1 VDVKKILEE
10 LRFERDLMEDAILN
24 LERLRASGAKRRGRP
39 PKWLQEA
46 RERQTKEQ
54 PATPKPAARKASK
67 RKSRAK

>member
-1 VDVKKILEE
+1 MDVKKILEE

-46 RERQTKEQ
+46 RSRQ
-54 PATPKPAARKASK
+54 PAEKKSTTKRASPKKKKTKAK
-67 RKSRAK
+67 